1 MKIYLFMKNDR
12 INDSG
17 RILKQP
23 KLTQSD
29 IDSNPILNKLVKKM
43 NNESFMSDENDILKR
58 LEEYKKKKSI
68 I

>member
-1 MKIYLFMKNDR
+1 MKNDR

-43 NNESFMSDENDILKR
+43 NNESFMSEENDILKR